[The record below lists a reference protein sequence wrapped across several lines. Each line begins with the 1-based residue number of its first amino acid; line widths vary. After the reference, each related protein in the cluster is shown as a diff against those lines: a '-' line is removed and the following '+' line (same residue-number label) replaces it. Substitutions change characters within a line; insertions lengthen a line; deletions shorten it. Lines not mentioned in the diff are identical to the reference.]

1 MFDEPAYRDR
11 YPDLTNTV
19 LAEFGIYNG
28 YDHYLRH
35 GIEEDRVG
43 HALFDPKVYLAQ
55 FDPPDVVTRRA
66 AGVFQH
72 YLDRIESG
80 KPELRTSIYFD
91 PVWYLKRYPEVARDI
106 AAMRW
111 KCQNRR
117 SRQTGMTG
125 HDRPEYPER
134 HQHLSAARVA
144 DDKLLNG
151 RVDAALL
158 KESLRLRKLQALV
171 TAQNA
176 KPRSRSRGGVV

>member
-111 KCQNRR
+111 KCALHHYLCND
-117 SRQTGMTG
+117 T
-125 HDRPEYPER
+125 P
-134 HQHLSAARVA
+134 
-144 DDKLLNG
+144 
-151 RVDAALL
+151 AALYPSEDYSENSYL
-158 KESLRLRKLQALV
+158 AHDPGLRPVV
-171 TAQNA
+171 TAGTI
-176 KPRSRSRGGVV
+176 RDGYRGTGRGAVSGGGALDDDS